1 MQTSKSIRLTESAI
15 MLAFATVL
23 SLIKIVDMPF
33 GGSVTACSMLPI
45 LIIAYR
51 YGTKWGLFTAFAAS
65 LLQMLMGLNSFS
77 YVTSTRALIAVA
89 VFDFLLAFMA
99 MGLGGVFRKVIS
111 SQSGALAAGA
121 VLACFIR
128 YLCHTGVGAT
138 VWADISI
145 PAHDALI
152 YSIVYNAS
160 YMVPETIITV
170 IGAIFVG
177 QMLDFRR
184 ETIERVP
191 ATARKG
197 SNLLG
202 GLCLAAA
209 VAFDALMLYNAVQ
222 TEEGFDITLIGG
234 AHWLLMAA
242 VSLCAVVLYFVP
254 QAARPWTLGG
264 FALAYDVVHVIQHGT
279 AGADWAMLAGLTA
292 GAVVLALAF
301 AGLRKSAV
309 VAAVVFFD
317 GIHIVS
323 TALTEGLPAFVW
335 PDAVW
340 YIGPV
345 MAVALG
351 ALAILALN
359 KYDKTR
365 AQRLAAKPEEEKTP
379 VHAG

>member
-234 AHWLLMAA
+234 ANWLLMAA

-317 GIHIVS
+317 GIHNDS

>member
-1 MQTSKSIRLTESAI
+1 M
-15 MLAFATVL
+15 
-23 SLIKIVDMPF
+23 
-33 GGSVTACSMLPI
+33 
-45 LIIAYR
+45 
-51 YGTKWGLFTAFAAS
+51 
-65 LLQMLMGLNSFS
+65 
-77 YVTSTRALIAVA
+77 
-89 VFDFLLAFMA
+89 
-99 MGLGGVFRKVIS
+99 
-111 SQSGALAAGA
+111 
-121 VLACFIR
+121 
-128 YLCHTGVGAT
+128 
-138 VWADISI
+138 WADISI

-234 AHWLLMAA
+234 ANWLLMAA

-292 GAVVLALAF
+292 GSGGAGAGFRRAAEICGGGRGGFLRWDPYRFHRSYRGAARFCLARRGMVYR
-301 AGLRKSAV
+301 AGDGGGAGRAGHSGAEQIRQDPR
-309 VAAVVFFD
+309 AA
-317 GIHIVS
+317 
-323 TALTEGLPAFVW
+323 
-335 PDAVW
+335 
-340 YIGPV
+340 
-345 MAVALG
+345 
-351 ALAILALN
+351 
-359 KYDKTR
+359 
-365 AQRLAAKPEEEKTP
+365 
-379 VHAG
+379 AGSET

>member
-1 MQTSKSIRLTESAI
+1 M
-15 MLAFATVL
+15 
-23 SLIKIVDMPF
+23 
-33 GGSVTACSMLPI
+33 
-45 LIIAYR
+45 
-51 YGTKWGLFTAFAAS
+51 
-65 LLQMLMGLNSFS
+65 
-77 YVTSTRALIAVA
+77 
-89 VFDFLLAFMA
+89 
-99 MGLGGVFRKVIS
+99 
-111 SQSGALAAGA
+111 
-121 VLACFIR
+121 
-128 YLCHTGVGAT
+128 
-138 VWADISI
+138 
-145 PAHDALI
+145 
-152 YSIVYNAS
+152 
-160 YMVPETIITV
+160 
-170 IGAIFVG
+170 
-177 QMLDFRR
+177 
-184 ETIERVP
+184 
-191 ATARKG
+191 
-197 SNLLG
+197 
-202 GLCLAAA
+202 
-209 VAFDALMLYNAVQ
+209 AFDALMLYNAVQ

-234 AHWLLMAA
+234 ANWLLMAA
-242 VSLCAVVLYFVP
+242 VCLCAVVLYFVP

>member
-1 MQTSKSIRLTESAI
+1 M
-15 MLAFATVL
+15 
-23 SLIKIVDMPF
+23 
-33 GGSVTACSMLPI
+33 
-45 LIIAYR
+45 
-51 YGTKWGLFTAFAAS
+51 
-65 LLQMLMGLNSFS
+65 
-77 YVTSTRALIAVA
+77 A

-111 SQSGALAAGA
+111 SQSGALAARRGA
-121 VLACFIR
+121 GLLHPVSLPYGCGR
-128 YLCHTGVGAT
+128 HRVGGHLH
-138 VWADISI
+138 
-145 PAHDALI
+145 PGHDALI

-234 AHWLLMAA
+234 ANWLLMAA

-279 AGADWAMLAGLTA
+279 AGADWAMLARADRRGGGA
-292 GAVVLALAF
+292 GAGFRRAAEICGGGRGGF
-301 AGLRKSAV
+301 LRWDPYRFHRS
-309 VAAVVFFD
+309 
-317 GIHIVS
+317 
-323 TALTEGLPAFVW
+323 
-335 PDAVW
+335 
-340 YIGPV
+340 Y
-345 MAVALG
+345 
-351 ALAILALN
+351 
-359 KYDKTR
+359 
-365 AQRLAAKPEEEKTP
+365 
-379 VHAG
+379 

>member
-65 LLQMLMGLNSFS
+65 LLQMLMGMNSFS
-77 YVTSTRALIAVA
+77 YVTGARALIAVA
-89 VFDFLLAFMA
+89 VFDYLLAFMA
-99 MGLGGVFRKVIS
+99 LGLGGAFRKVIP

-121 VLACFIR
+121 VLACLIR

-152 YSIVYNAS
+152 FSIVYNAS

-170 IGAIFVG
+170 IGAVFVG

-209 VAFDALMLYNAVQ
+209 VAFDALMLYSAVQ

-234 AHWLLMAA
+234 ADWLLMAA

-264 FALAYDVVHVIQHGT
+264 FALAYDAVHVIQHGT
-279 AGADWAMLAGLTA
+279 ADANWAMLAGLTA

-345 MAVALG
+345 LAVALG

>member
-1 MQTSKSIRLTESAI
+1 M
-15 MLAFATVL
+15 
-23 SLIKIVDMPF
+23 
-33 GGSVTACSMLPI
+33 
-45 LIIAYR
+45 
-51 YGTKWGLFTAFAAS
+51 
-65 LLQMLMGLNSFS
+65 
-77 YVTSTRALIAVA
+77 TSTRALIAVA

-160 YMVPETIITV
+160 YMVP
-170 IGAIFVG
+170 
-177 QMLDFRR
+177 
-184 ETIERVP
+184 
-191 ATARKG
+191 TARKG

-234 AHWLLMAA
+234 ANWLLMAA

-345 MAVALG
+345 MAVVLG

>member
-128 YLCHTGVGAT
+128 
-138 VWADISI
+138 
-145 PAHDALI
+145 
-152 YSIVYNAS
+152 
-160 YMVPETIITV
+160 
-170 IGAIFVG
+170 
-177 QMLDFRR
+177 R

-234 AHWLLMAA
+234 ANWLLMAA

>member
-222 TEEGFDITLIGG
+222 TEEGFDITLI
-234 AHWLLMAA
+234 L
-242 VSLCAVVLYFVP
+242 SL
-254 QAARPWTLGG
+254 
-264 FALAYDVVHVIQHGT
+264 
-279 AGADWAMLAGLTA
+279 
-292 GAVVLALAF
+292 
-301 AGLRKSAV
+301 
-309 VAAVVFFD
+309 
-317 GIHIVS
+317 IHI
-323 TALTEGLPAFVW
+323 
-335 PDAVW
+335 
-340 YIGPV
+340 
-345 MAVALG
+345 
-351 ALAILALN
+351 
-359 KYDKTR
+359 
-365 AQRLAAKPEEEKTP
+365 
-379 VHAG
+379 